1 MYNTLI
7 LSSGGSY
14 IISIISCLNKLIE
27 QNIIDINNIKTYHG
41 TSAGS
46 IIAFLLNIG
55 LKPSSILKII
65 DKFDLKKIYDIK
77 SEDIINI
84 IENKGLLSTKK
95 FASIL
100 SIALNCI
107 YQIDNITF
115 KELYDKT
122 GKSLN
127 VYTTNLTKQK
137 CCIFNHINTP
147 DFDVI
152 KAIEMSCC
160 IPIIFQ
166 QIEHEG
172 DIYVDGALCAY
183 IPTPIMTQEERN
195 KTIGILLVNDKQN
208 INYDYND
215 PLWLLYSLYI
225 SMSLYMRTSLKYI
238 KRTKPYDM
246 IIINS
251 KMNLTMNDINNN
263 DMIKYGNE
271 AAETFIEYNK
281 IKENSNNDILDNDIH
296 KQVNENNNDS

>member
-7 LSSGGSY
+7 LSSGGTY
-14 IISIISCLNKLIE
+14 LISIISCLNKLAE
-27 QNIIDINNIKTYHG
+27 KKTLDIDKIKTYHG

-46 IIAFLLNIG
+46 IVSFLLNIG

-65 DKFDLKKIYDIK
+65 EEFDLKKIYDIK
-77 SEDIINI
+77 SDDIINI
-84 IENKGLLSTKK
+84 LENKGLLSTKK
-95 FASIL
+95 FASML

-107 YQIDNITF
+107 YQVDNITF
-115 KELYDKT
+115 KELYNRT
-122 GKSLN
+122 GKTLHI
-127 VYTTNLTKQK
+127 YTTNLTKQK
-137 CCIFNHINTP
+137 CCIFNHNNTP

-183 IPTPIMTQEERN
+183 IPTPHMTEKERN
-195 KTIGILLVNDKQN
+195 KTLGILIVNDKQN

-225 SMSLYMRTSLKYI
+225 SMSLYMRSSLKYI
-238 KRTKPYDM
+238 KRTKPYDI

-251 KMNLTMNDINNN
+251 KMNLTMDDINN
-263 DMIKYGNE
+263 DIMIKCGND
-271 AAETFIEYNK
+271 AAESFI
-281 IKENSNNDILDNDIH
+281 ND
-296 KQVNENNNDS
+296 NNNNNINDNNNNNTNKQELMNISIDT